1 MSPTVSSPFTADS
14 TLVAAL
20 QAGDEDAF
28 CWLLDAYSAR
38 LHRLAR
44 SFVRTQGAA
53 EEVVQETWLAV
64 IAGIGRFEARSS
76 VKTWIYRIL
85 MNQARRRGARDGRAV
100 PFSSLTDD
108 EERVVEPDAFLPAG
122 HEWAGHWVSQPWR
135 WEQLPPE
142 RLEAAETIDVVR
154 RTIEGLAPLAR
165 EVIVLRDVDGW
176 PPAEVSG
183 LLEITDG
190 HQRVVLHRARA
201 RVRRA
206 VEAHLAETEAS

>member
-1 MSPTVSSPFTADS
+1 MSPTVSSPFAADT

-28 CWLLDAYSAR
+28 CWLLDAYSGR

-44 SFVRTQGAA
+44 SFVPTQGAA

-64 IAGIGRFEARSS
+64 IAGIGRFEGRSS

-85 MNQARRRGARDGRAV
+85 MNQARRRGARDARAV
-100 PFSSLTDD
+100 PFSALAGDD
-108 EERVVEPDAFLPAG
+108 RPVVEPEAFLPAG
-122 HEWAGHWVSQPWR
+122 HEWAGHWASPPWH

-154 RTIEGLAPLAR
+154 RTIEELAPLAR
-165 EVIVLRDVDGW
+165 EVIVLRDVEGW
-176 PPAEVSG
+176 PPGEVSG